1 LYNTKKLNLELE
13 VTLCC
18 HLIWEHND
26 DDGIVSMVVCGLSD
40 IVQSRLLAWK
50 QTILNPGAL

>member
-1 LYNTKKLNLELE
+1 MLYNTKKLNLELE

-40 IVQSRLLAWK
+40 IVQSRLLA
-50 QTILNPGAL
+50 